1 MACPHFARLSS
12 LPMFSSFPWRAL
24 TLLLS
29 AAVALPAT
37 ADGAEPADAA
47 DEFFE
52 RQIRPLL
59 AEKCFSCHAR
69 GQKKGKLSLETRAG
83 IMTGGENGPAAI
95 AGKPDESLLVEAI
108 SRTGD
113 IQMPPDDKLSD
124 REIAAVKQWV
134 TLGLPWPEGD
144 ATSSAAIR
152 PDGVITEQDRKFWSF
167 QPVQNPPLPAVQHS
181 DWPRQSLDHFILN
194 RLESEGL
201 QPVGKADRRTYI
213 RRATFDLLGLPPSD
227 EEVAA
232 FVSDP
237 GTDAYER
244 LIERLLDSPH
254 YGERWARHWLD
265 VARYAEDQAH
275 TFEARRYTSGYRYRD
290 WVVDALNRDMPIDR
304 FLMEQIAGDLLDGD
318 DRRQH
323 LPALGF
329 FALGPVYYADAGCA
343 PKAKADEYD
352 DRIDTLCRGMLGLTV
367 SCARCHDHKFD
378 PISTKDYYA
387 LVGVFA
393 STEYAEAPLAPPEVV
408 KAYDDAQAQIKQAE
422 QQHKEAEAAESRK
435 VSESFAPLTAQYLV
449 AVWRVQNRQKV
460 ELGHK
465 PAQAIQGTELK
476 ESILERW
483 LQYLAS
489 DQAKKN
495 AFFKAWFEL
504 LASQDAKQD
513 LSGDAASVQAAQRV
527 AESVQATLLA
537 AIEERRA
544 AEAKHREQL
553 AALKEGDKRPEKPEL
568 TKETAELLKELIDN
582 NKAPLAVPKD
592 RLERLLSDE
601 AKKTLAD
608 AKQQI
613 EERKKESPPK
623 YAIAHSLREGKPEN
637 AKVHL
642 RGNHKDLGDEVPRR
656 FLAILSPETPPMFSQ
671 GSGRL
676 ELARAIA
683 SRDNPLTARVFVNR
697 VWQHH
702 FGRGLVGTP
711 SNFGLLG
718 ERPTHPELLDH
729 LASRFMVSGWSLKQ
743 LHREIMLS
751 ATYRLASAGHAANY
765 ERDPDNRLLWR
776 ANRRRLD
783 VESWRD
789 AVLAVSG
796 NLDLTVGGPSIEL
809 SGNNNRRTL
818 YAAISRHELH
828 PLLRLFDFPDANLT
842 SERRTMTTVPM
853 QQLFV
858 LNSEFMVAQS
868 KALAARLQRDRPT
881 DDDARI
887 DQLCRRVVGRAATE
901 AERRLGREFL
911 SKTLPEGVSA
921 TEVKLTRWEQ
931 LSQALLSTNEFVFVD

>member
-1 MACPHFARLSS
+1 M
-12 LPMFSSFPWRAL
+12 RAL
-24 TLLLS
+24 GLFAAALLLIPP
-29 AAVALPAT
+29 VAGA
-37 ADGAEPADAA
+37 AEPSKEDI
-47 DEFFE
+47 EFFE

-69 GQKKGKLSLETRAG
+69 GQKKGELSLESRAG
-83 IMTGGENGPAAI
+83 IMTGGESGPAAV
-95 AGKPDESLLVEAI
+95 AGKPDESLLISAI
-108 SRTGD
+108 THSGD
-113 IQMPPDDKLSD
+113 VQMPPDDKLSD
-124 REIAAVKQWV
+124 REIAAVKHWV
-134 TLGLPWPEGD
+134 ELGLPWTQGETAP
-144 ATSSAAIR
+144 SLAIR
-152 PDGVITEQDRKFWSF
+152 ADGVITEQDRQFWSF
-167 QPVQNPPLPAVQHS
+167 QPVQNPPLPAVQRT
-181 DWPRQSLDHFILN
+181 DWPRQSLDYFILN

-201 QPVGKADRRTYI
+201 QPGGEADRRSYI
-213 RRATFDLLGLPPSD
+213 RRATFDLLGLPPS
-227 EEVAA
+227 EQEVAT
-232 FVSDP
+232 FVADQGS
-237 GTDAYER
+237 DAYER
-244 LIERLLDSPH
+244 LIDRLLDSPH

-275 TFEARRYTSGYRYRD
+275 TFAARQYASGYRYRD
-290 WVVDALNRDMPIDR
+290 WVVNAFNGDMPIDR
-304 FLMEQIAGDLLDGD
+304 FLMEQIAADLLEGQ
-318 DRRQH
+318 DRQQQV
-323 LPALGF
+323 PALGY

-387 LVGVFA
+387 LMGVFA
-393 STEYAEAPLAPPEVV
+393 STEYQEAPLAPPEVV
-408 KAYDDAQAQIKQAE
+408 KAYDAAQAKIKQAE
-422 QQHKEAEAAESRK
+422 QQLKDAEAAESRK
-435 VSESFAPLTAQYLV
+435 LSESFAPLTAQYLV
-449 AVWRVQNRQKV
+449 AAWRVQNRQKV
-460 ELGHK
+460 ESGYK
-465 PAQAIQGTELK
+465 PASAIEGTELK

-483 LQYLAS
+483 IQYLAS
-489 DQAKKN
+489 DQAKKS
-495 AFFKAWFEL
+495 AAFKAWFEL

-513 LSGDAASVQAAQRV
+513 LSGDAAGLEAVQRA
-527 AESVQATLLA
+527 AESVQAALLA
-537 AIEERRA
+537 AIEERRT

-553 AALKEGDKRPEKPEL
+553 AALKEVDKQPEKPEL
-568 TKETAELLKELIDN
+568 SKETAELLKELVDN
-582 NKAPLAVPKD
+582 NKAALAIPKD
-592 RLERLLSDE
+592 RLEKLLSDE
-601 AKKTLAD
+601 AKKILAD

-623 YAIAHSLREGKPEN
+623 YPIAHSLTDGKPAN
-637 AKVHL
+637 VQVHV
-642 RGNHKDLGDEVPRR
+642 RGNHKELGDEVPRR
-656 FLAILSPETPPMFSQ
+656 FLAILSPDTPPLFSQ

-683 SRDNPLTARVFVNR
+683 SRDNPLTARVFINR

-729 LASRFMVSGWSLKQ
+729 LATKFMASGWSLKQ

-751 ATYRLASAGHAANY
+751 ATYRLASTSNPANH

-783 VESWRD
+783 IESWRD
-789 AVLAVSG
+789 AMLAVSR

-809 SGNNNRRTL
+809 NGNNHRRTL
-818 YAAISRHELH
+818 YAVISRHELN

-842 SERRTMTTVPM
+842 SERRTLTTVPM

-868 KALAARLQRDRPT
+868 QALAARLQKESLA
-881 DDDARI
+881 DDDARV
-887 DQLCRRVVGRAATE
+887 DQLCRWVFGRAATE
-901 AERRLGREFL
+901 AERKLAREFL
-911 SKTLPEGVSA
+911 GKSLPEGVSA

>member
-1 MACPHFARLSS
+1 MHCP
-12 LPMFSSFPWRAL
+12 PTTRAVG
-24 TLLLS
+24 LLLP
-29 AAVALPAT
+29 AALLFTMVAAQ
-37 ADGAEPADAA
+37 AAEPT

-69 GQKKGKLSLETRAG
+69 GQKKGKLSLESRAG
-83 IMTGGENGPAAI
+83 IMAGGESGPAAV
-95 AGKPDESLLVEAI
+95 AGKPDESLLISAI
-108 SRTGD
+108 THSGD
-113 IQMPPDDKLSD
+113 VQMPPDDKLSD
-124 REIAAVKQWV
+124 REIAAVKHWV
-134 TLGLPWPEGD
+134 ELGLPWPKGD
-144 ATSSAAIR
+144 AGPSTAIR
-152 PDGVITEQDRKFWSF
+152 ADGVITEQDRKFWSF
-167 QPVQNPPLPAVQHS
+167 QPVQNPSLPAVQRS
-181 DWPRQSLDHFILN
+181 DWPRQALDHFILN

-201 QPVGKADRRTYI
+201 QPVGEADRRTYI
-213 RRATFDLLGLPPSD
+213 RRATFDLLGLPPSE

-232 FVSDP
+232 FVSDA
-237 GTDAYER
+237 GSDAYER
-244 LIERLLDSPH
+244 LVERLLDSPH

-275 TFEARRYTSGYRYRD
+275 TFEARRYASGYRYRD
-290 WVVDALNRDMPIDR
+290 WVVDALNRNMPIDR
-304 FLMEQIAGDLLDGD
+304 FLMEQIAGDLLPSD
-318 DRRQH
+318 DRMQR

-378 PISTKDYYA
+378 PIPTKDYYA
-387 LVGVFA
+387 LAGVFA
-393 STEYAEAPLAPPEVV
+393 STEYNETPLAPPEVV
-408 KAYDDAQAQIKQAE
+408 KAYDDAQAQVKQAE

-435 VSESFAPLTAQYLV
+435 LGESFASLTAQYLT
-449 AVWRVQNRQKV
+449 AAWRVQNRQKV
-460 ELGHK
+460 EPGYK
-465 PAQAIQGTELK
+465 AASAVEGMELK
-476 ESILERW
+476 EFVLERW

-495 AFFKAWFEL
+495 ATLKTWFEL
-504 LASQDAKQD
+504 LGSQDAKQD
-513 LSGDAASVQAAQRV
+513 LSGDAASVEAVQRAAETIQAAL
-527 AESVQATLLA
+527 SA

-553 AALKEGDKRPEKPEL
+553 AALKEGEKPPEKPAL
-568 TKETAELLKELIDN
+568 AGETAELLKELIDN
-582 NKAPLAVPKD
+582 NKSPFAIPKD
-592 RLERLLSDE
+592 RLEKLLPEESKQVL
-601 AKKTLAD
+601 AKARQ
-608 AKQQI
+608 AI
-613 EERKKESPPK
+613 EDLKKASPPK
-623 YAIAHSLREGKPEN
+623 YPIAHSLTEGKPAN
-637 AKVHL
+637 SKVHL
-642 RGNHKDLGDEVPRR
+642 RGNHKDLGEEVPRR
-656 FLAILSPETPPMFSQ
+656 FLSILSPSESPPFTQ

-676 ELARAIA
+676 ELAQAVA
-683 SRDNPLTARVFVNR
+683 NRDNPLTARVFVNR

-729 LASRFMVSGWSLKQ
+729 LASRFMASGWSLKQ
-743 LHREIMLS
+743 LHREIMVS
-751 ATYRLASAGHAANY
+751 ATYRLASTSNPANH

-789 AVLAVSG
+789 AMLTVSG
-796 NLDLTVGGPSIEL
+796 NLDFTLGGPSMEL
-809 SGNNNRRTL
+809 SSNNNRRTL
-818 YAAISRHELH
+818 YAVISRHELH

-868 KALAARLQRDRPT
+868 RAIAVRLQQKNLP
-881 DDDARI
+881 DDEARV
-887 DQLCRRVVGRAATE
+887 DQLCRWVLGRPASE
-901 AERRLGREFL
+901 SERRLGREFIGK
-911 SKTLPEGVSA
+911 SLPEGVSA
-921 TEVKLTRWEQ
+921 TEVKLGRWEQ
-931 LSQALLSTNEFVFVD
+931 LSQALLSTNEFVFAD